1 MTKQQIDYSKTVIY
15 RISCNDLPEFIYI
28 GSTTEFTKRKYQH
41 KCSSKSSE
49 IKLYTTIRENGG
61 WDNWRMIVVEQYL
74 DCKNKIEQKI
84 REQKWIDDLNANLNM
99 VNAFITEEQAKLN
112 NIKNSEYKKI
122 HRENNRVKINE
133 QKKEYYNEHKEQ
145 LIEKS
150 KIYSEDHKEEI
161 KEYKKEWAKQN
172 KEKIK
177 LYKKEYYEK
186 KKIIT
191 L

>member
-28 GSTTEFTKRKYQH
+28 GSTTEFTKRKCQH

-49 IKLYTTIRENGG
+49 SPLYKTIRNFGG
-61 WDNWRMIVVEQYL
+61 WENWRMIVVEQYL
-74 DCKNKIEQKI
+74 DCQNKIEQKI
-84 REQKWIDDLNANLNM
+84 REQKWIDDLNANLNINKAY
-99 VNAFITEEQAKLN
+99 VTEEQAKLKN
-112 NIKNSEYKKI
+112 NECCKEYYEQNIEKI
-122 HRENNRVKINE
+122 IEYQKEYRENNKEKIKEYRDNNKDQQNE
-133 QKKEYYNEHKEQ
+133 QKKIYYN
-145 LIEKS
+145 
-150 KIYSEDHKEEI
+150 
-161 KEYKKEWAKQN
+161 QN

-177 LYKKEYYEK
+177 IYKKEYYQK